1 MRLAQSISRP
11 DNVLALG
18 LSERVLTLC
27 ARAKDLEEAGQF
39 EDARATI
46 GEFWQRVGERPRLE
60 GLTAD
65 AQAELLLRAGA
76 LSGWIGSAGQIAGAQ
91 EIAKDLISESA
102 GAFEKLELVERVAEA
117 RIDLAIC
124 YWREGA
130 FDEARI
136 TLDDALRGLGNLD
149 SEQRL
154 RVFLN
159 KAIVEKVSNR
169 YREALRLHRE
179 VAPLFEVSSNHA
191 LKGKFHNAF
200 ALVLKNLALAE
211 NRDDYLDSALIE
223 FSAASFHFE
232 QASHKRFQGVV
243 ENNLGFLFVHL
254 GRFED
259 AHEHLT
265 RARAVAVDLKDQGL
279 VAQFDDTRARAFIA
293 QGQYSRAETIAR
305 NSVKALE
312 GGDQS
317 SMLAE
322 ALTTHGT
329 ALARLDNFSKAQASF
344 EKAIRVA
351 LNAGDPESGGLAAIT
366 MAEELAR
373 NLPFSE
379 LLAYYRI
386 AESELKNSQHPE
398 IQSRLAKCARLL
410 LSTQSLTNSE
420 EANHVS
426 AVRSNSDEPGLSQ
439 LSSEGSGQP
448 TLSLGTS
455 LEERVLRYEGELI
468 KAALDASEGSVTHAA
483 RMLGVTHQG
492 LAFILNGRQK
502 SLLPSR
508 KPAKKR
514 RRSIIRYH

>member
-1 MRLAQSISRP
+1 MKLTKSISIL
-11 DNVLALG
+11 DNALASG
-18 LSERVLTLC
+18 QSERALELC

-46 GEFWQRVGERPRLE
+46 AEFWQRVGERPQVE
-60 GLTAD
+60 GLTPI

-76 LSGWIGSAGQIAGAQ
+76 LSGWIGSASQISGAQ

-102 GAFEKLELVERVAEA
+102 GAFEKLGLVERFVEA

-136 TLDDALRGLGNLD
+136 TLDDALLGLGDLN

-154 RVFLN
+154 RAYLN

-179 VAPLFEVSSNHA
+179 AAPLFEVSSNDA

-200 ALVLKNLALAE
+200 ALVLKNLGLAE
-211 NRDDYLDSALIE
+211 NRADYLDGALIE

-232 QASHKRFQGVV
+232 QANHKRFQGVV

-259 AHEHLT
+259 AHEHLN
-265 RARAVAVDLKDQGL
+265 RARAVAAGLKDQGL

-293 QGQYSRAETIAR
+293 QGQFSPAEMIAR

-312 GGDQS
+312 AGDQL

-329 ALARLDNFSKAQASF
+329 ALARLDNFSKARASL

-351 LNAGDPESGGLAAIT
+351 RNAGDPESAGIAALT
-366 MAEELAR
+366 LAEELASY
-373 NLPFSE
+373 LPFSE
-379 LLAYYRI
+379 LLAYYRA

-398 IQSRLAKCARLL
+398 IEKRLAKGARLL
-410 LSTQSLTNSE
+410 LSTQSPGDSHGEDFTASRSNGIGTSHSQFASE
-420 EANHVS
+420 E
-426 AVRSNSDEPGLSQ
+426 DDQ
-439 LSSEGSGQP
+439 LTASVD
-448 TLSLGTS
+448 TS
-455 LEERVLRYEGELI
+455 LETQVLRYEGELI
-468 KAALDASEGSVTHAA
+468 KAALQAADGSITRAA
-483 RMLGVTHQG
+483 RLLGVTHQG

-502 SLLPSR
+502 SLLASR